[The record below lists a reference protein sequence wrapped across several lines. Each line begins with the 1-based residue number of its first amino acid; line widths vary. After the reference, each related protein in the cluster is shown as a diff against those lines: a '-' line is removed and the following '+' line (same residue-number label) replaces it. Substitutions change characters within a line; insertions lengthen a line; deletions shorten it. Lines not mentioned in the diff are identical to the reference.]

1 MVLLLAL
8 MTVLALDLSSVR
20 EEPKLE
26 KRSEL
31 ALEYAEGAID
41 TARDAYQQ
49 GHFEQAQAAL
59 SEVREAV
66 ELSYE
71 SLVATGKNPRKDSK
85 HFKNA
90 EKATRQILRRLQGLR
105 DVMSAVDHHILDPVA
120 EEITRKH
127 DSLVSGI
134 LTGEL

>member
-8 MTVLALDLSSVR
+8 TAVLALDLSSVR

-31 ALEYAEGAID
+31 ALEYAEAAID

-49 GHFEQAQAAL
+49 GRFEQAQAAL
-59 SEVREAV
+59 AEVREAV
-66 ELSYE
+66 DLAYE

-105 DVMSAVDHHILDPVA
+105 DAMSAVDHHILDPVI
-120 EEITRKH
+120 ESITQRH

-134 LTGEL
+134 LTGQL